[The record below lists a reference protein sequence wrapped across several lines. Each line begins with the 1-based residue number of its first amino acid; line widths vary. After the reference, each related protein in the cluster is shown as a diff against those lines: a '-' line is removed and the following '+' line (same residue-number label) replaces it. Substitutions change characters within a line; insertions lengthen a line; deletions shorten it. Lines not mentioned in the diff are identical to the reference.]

1 MVLHGG
7 ARASSRARPSP
18 GQASE
23 GCFRDPEWPGPW
35 PAEPFGVI
43 EPFLGEP
50 FHIVDTARM
59 PVNVPDR
66 ERGPT
71 REYMVRFDEP
81 QLDADGDG
89 PYVSGSVWEKYLV
102 PLDGP
107 LTKESRGNRRI
118 RQRHEEALRRVI
130 ASPED
135 GQVIGRPMADR
146 RFASRP
152 DQPEDDS

>member
-1 MVLHGG
+1 
-7 ARASSRARPSP
+7 
-18 GQASE
+18 
-23 GCFRDPEWPGPW
+23 
-35 PAEPFGVI
+35 
-43 EPFLGEP
+43 
-50 FHIVDTARM
+50 
-59 PVNVPDR
+59 
-66 ERGPT
+66 
-71 REYMVRFDEP
+71 MVRFDEP

>member
-1 MVLHGG
+1 MS
-7 ARASSRARPSP
+7 RSS
-18 GQASE
+18 
-23 GCFRDPEWPGPW
+23 
-35 PAEPFGVI
+35 
-43 EPFLGEP
+43 
-50 FHIVDTARM
+50 T
-59 PVNVPDR
+59 
-66 ERGPT
+66 PT
-71 REYMVRFDEP
+71 VMVRTF
-81 QLDADGDG
+81 QG
-89 PYVSGSVWEKYLV
+89 PCGRSIWF